1 MSISK
6 FDLCTKII
14 SCLADNGQTTKLLTF
29 QHAIELVMVLPG
41 KAAKEA
47 RTQFANIIRRY
58 MAGDQTLIQEINANA
73 ESTAPIAEAAR
84 ATLCEQGDIPG
95 PTVLLPGNEQDNAI
109 CQRMEFERVRIYG
122 LHSVISAMCILNS
135 LNPMWRNDTVLVQHL
150 EDQIRQIMMTHAG
163 ARP

>member
-1 MSISK
+1 MIIGHMYNY
-6 FDLCTKII
+6 KIRHNEFFVMHNN
-14 SCLADNGQTTKLLTF
+14 DTF
-29 QHAIELVMVLPG
+29 C
-41 KAAKEA
+41 
-47 RTQFANIIRRY
+47 NCRY

-84 ATLCEQGDIPG
+84 ATLGEQGDIPG

-150 EDQIRQIMMTHAG
+150 EDQIRQIMMIHAG